1 MKKLH
6 LLSEQGENLETIV
19 KIDKM
24 PEYKVI
30 NPTEDEKKDAQ
41 KDKQSNLP
49 PEVTENP
56 PKDDKKDD
64 QPKGSSQDA
73 VKDLVVNLLDDIK
86 SFLQSI

>member
-1 MKKLH
+1 MKILH

-30 NPTEDEKKDAQ
+30 NPTEEEKSDAQ
-41 KDKQSNLP
+41 VDKQSSLP

-56 PKDDKKDD
+56 PDDKKSDT
-64 QPKGSSQDA
+64 PKSGASTDA
-73 VKDLVVNLLDDIK
+73 VKDLVVKMLDDIK

>member
-1 MKKLH
+1 MNKLH
-6 LLSEQGENLETIV
+6 LLSESGENLETIV

-30 NPTEDEKKDAQ
+30 NPTEEEKADAQ
-41 KDKQSNLP
+41 SDKQSTLP

-56 PKDDKKDD
+56 PKDDKKDN
-64 QPKGSSQDA
+64 PSKGSSQDA
-73 VKDLVVNLLDDIK
+73 VKDLVVKMLDDIK